1 MKLRW
6 EEKSRAI
13 GGKSQKREEM
23 IVLISDEA
31 EGEFKCKNIK
41 YREHYLWRYVIS
53 LYVPHNIAVK
63 YKT

>member
-1 MKLRW
+1 MKLSW

-13 GGKSQKREEM
+13 GGKSQKREEV

-41 YREHYLWRYVIS
+41 YREHCLWRYVIS
-53 LYVPHNIAVK
+53 LYVPHNIAAK